1 MRAATTSRLATA
13 KIRRATSI
21 DRACGQVPPIVALAL
36 GSLAGALLWHH
47 SATLPSTK
55 VTWLVALAGG
65 AGLLVAWRVTGSWRQ
80 ILLFVAMAALLWAT
94 SAERSRP
101 FFAHPLP
108 ESWFSTPQWLTLTVL
123 TRVPLAGAPEAIV
136 AEIDGPAGERW
147 RVRLRV
153 SPDQAKRWLP
163 GERYRA
169 RVRLRPIVGS
179 LQPGAFDSQWWAFRQ
194 QLAAQGRIDEAS
206 LFATGSLP
214 FLLHLERWRAERA
227 EALAQAT
234 SAHGEWLRALA
245 LGDRSSFAETTWRL
259 VQQTGTAHL
268 VSISG
273 MHVTLVAWLIGAL
286 VRHIWQ
292 RFPRATGWRP
302 ASEVGW
308 IIAALAGWAYVLV
321 AGLGIPALRAA
332 LMLTVAAAAALTRV
346 RLPLWG
352 TLLAALWVVLL
363 VDPWAVG
370 EAGFW
375 LSFAAVAILLGVSQ
389 TFERRAPVP
398 SSAPGVALNW
408 LQQTVAALAPYLT
421 TQVAITLAL
430 IPLTLLFFGQA
441 ALVGS
446 LANLLAI
453 PLLAWLATPLALL
466 LLIWPTPWL
475 GRLFAQL
482 IDKTLALLSW
492 AAELPFAAITA
503 SPPQPVVLTVAA
515 AALGAALL
523 LPRGLAPRLAAI
535 PALLLLF
542 APASS
547 RPEQGTVR
555 ITLLDVGQGQTIH
568 LQTARHDLLVD
579 AGPATPEWDS
589 GQRLVLPYLVAR
601 GVHRLDGVLI
611 THFDRDHAGGLSA
624 LAAAIP
630 IDHLWWGGPP
640 HFDPTPHLP
649 PTLIATP
656 RTPCQAGATWVWDEI
671 RFQLLWPP
679 PGWSAGK
686 EDNAYSCV
694 LLVETPEGARF
705 VVSGDLP
712 RREEE
717 LVVKRATDLGP
728 PRPTAIVAGH
738 HGSKTS
744 SAPAWVGF
752 WQPEAVLFSV
762 GAFNPFGHPDCAV
775 VTRWE
780 ASGATLWRTDRDGAL
795 TVTLARQ
802 SVTVASARADHSRYW
817 RQATPLPRCGRP

>member
-1 MRAATTSRLATA
+1 
-13 KIRRATSI
+13 
-21 DRACGQVPPIVALAL
+21 VPPIVPLAL
-36 GSLAGALLWHH
+36 GALAGALLWHQ
-47 SATLPSTK
+47 SAALPSTQ
-55 VTWLVALAGG
+55 VIWLVALAGG
-65 AGLLVAWRVTGSWRQ
+65 AGLLVAWRIAGWRRHP
-80 ILLFVAMAALLWAT
+80 LLFAAMAALLWAM

-101 FFAHPLP
+101 FFAQPLP
-108 ESWFSTPQWLTLTVL
+108 ESWFTTPQWLTLTVF
-123 TRVPLAGAPEAIV
+123 TRAPLAGTTEAIV
-136 AEIDGPAGERW
+136 AEVDGPAGERW

-153 SPDQAKRWLP
+153 PQEQLERWLP

-169 RVRLRPIVGS
+169 KVRLRPIVGS

-206 LFATGSLP
+206 LLAPGPLP
-214 FLLHLERWRAERA
+214 VPLRLERWRAERA
-227 EALAQAT
+227 EALSEAT
-234 SAHGEWLRALA
+234 PAHGEWLRALA
-245 LGDRSSFAETTWRL
+245 LGDRSSFDEATWRL

-273 MHVTLVAWLIGAL
+273 MHVALVAWLIGSL
-286 VRHIWQ
+286 VRHLWQ
-292 RFPRATGWRP
+292 RSPRATSWRP

-308 IIAALAGWAYVLV
+308 LIAALSGWAYALV

-332 LMLTVAAAAALTRV
+332 LMLTVAAAATLTRV
-346 RLPLWG
+346 RLPLSG
-352 TLLAALWVVLL
+352 TLLAALWIVLL
-363 VDPWAVG
+363 VDPWAAG

-389 TFERRAPVP
+389 AFGRRAPATP
-398 SSAPGVALNW
+398 SAAGTAPAW
-408 LQQTVAALAPYLT
+408 LQRTVAALAPYLT

-453 PLLAWLATPLALL
+453 PLLAWVATPLALL

-475 GRLFAQL
+475 GHLFAAL
-482 IDKTLALLSW
+482 IGKTLAMLAW
-492 AAELPFAAITA
+492 ATELPLAAITA
-503 SPPQPVVLTVAA
+503 PPPQPVVLIVAA
-515 AALGAALL
+515 AALLAALL

-535 PALLLLF
+535 PALMLLF

-547 RPEQGTVR
+547 RPEPGTVR
-555 ITLLDVGQGQTIH
+555 ITLLDVGQGQAIH

-579 AGPATPEWDS
+579 AGPAAPGRDS
-589 GQRLVLPYLVAR
+589 GERLVLPYLVAR
-601 GVHRLDGVLI
+601 GVRRLDGVLI
-611 THFDRDHAGGLSA
+611 THFDRDHAGGLTA

-640 HFDPTPHLP
+640 YFDPTPHLP
-649 PTLIATP
+649 PNLTSTS
-656 RTPCQAGATWVWDEI
+656 RTACQAGATWVWDRV
-671 RFQLLWPP
+671 RFHLLWPP

-686 EDNAYSCV
+686 EENAYSCV
-694 LLVETPEGARF
+694 LLVETAEGARF

-712 RREEE
+712 IREEE
-717 LVVKRATDLGP
+717 LIVKRATDLGP
-728 PRPTAIVAGH
+728 PKPTAVVAGH

-744 SAPAWVGF
+744 SAPTWVQF
-752 WQPEAVLFSV
+752 WKPEAVLFSV
-762 GAFNPFGHPDCAV
+762 GAFNPFGHPDCSV

-795 TVTLARQ
+795 TVTLAGQ
-802 SVTVASARADHSRYW
+802 SITVTSTRAANSRYW
-817 RQATPLPRCGRP
+817 RQPVPLPRCGRP